1 MFGSFLDAAI
11 GHDFVMS
18 SILSFS
24 ANHLAWMT
32 NATDTKDLAY
42 HYRGVAL
49 KGLHSAIGN
58 FSRDNADAILASSII
73 LCWQASEW

>member
-1 MFGSFLDAAI
+1 
-11 GHDFVMS
+11 
-18 SILSFS
+18 
-24 ANHLAWMT
+24 MT
-32 NATDTKDLAY
+32 NAADTKDLAY

-58 FSRDNADAILASSII
+58 FSRDNADAILAASII